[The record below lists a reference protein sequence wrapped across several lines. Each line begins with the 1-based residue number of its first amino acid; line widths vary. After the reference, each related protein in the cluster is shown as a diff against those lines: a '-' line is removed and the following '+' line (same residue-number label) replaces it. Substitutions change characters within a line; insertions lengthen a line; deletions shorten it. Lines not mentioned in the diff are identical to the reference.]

1 MYVFHFIIYSET
13 KIANSQSEVF
23 RNNATVSGTFIV
35 PLTLFSLSLPLLR
48 SITRACTNLTVLDK
62 RMVDAV
68 EARQEL
74 DLRIGKINNNHNLA
88 KDPVR
93 GISSEMARREFFIL

>member
-13 KIANSQSEVF
+13 KIANSQSKVF

-35 PLTLFSLSLPLLR
+35 TLTLSLSLSLSLSR

-93 GISSEMARREFFIL
+93 GYFVRNG